1 MLIYNNE
8 NVCWFER
15 IESQTTFDK
24 ITFQNITYQH
34 GSVMCKEAL
43 NKTELEINRNV
54 LSISNTHAPV
64 CIIWLIC

>member
-43 NKTELEINRNV
+43 NKTELENTEMFYQYLIHTHMYV
-54 LSISNTHAPV
+54 LFD
-64 CIIWLIC
+64 